1 MSPSTLPTHGGWHE
15 AVLCVRDLSRW
26 CAALETLFGWQ
37 VTAQGAVDPRLLAV
51 WRLPSAAQGREAVL
65 VHPDDPPRSARLVQ
79 LAGVEQVEIRSGGNH
94 WDTGGFFS
102 LLCYARDVDATFR
115 AAQSLGW
122 SVYHDP
128 VDMHFEGRVLRNVVL
143 RAWDGVAFGLY
154 TLRHPEPPPPR
165 YASVAM
171 AFNGQQSVREIG
183 AARAFYRDV
192 LGWQP
197 WFDGVMR
204 LACNNFGMP
213 ENFVGRTPQKVVIA
227 AGGRD
232 ADGSLV
238 YGQVELVE
246 WVEFRGQDFAARAR
260 PPNLGIVAL
269 RVPVPDAPARAR
281 ELRQQGVRLLSE
293 PALVELAPYGEVTLF
308 GVQTPDGALL
318 EFFARL

>member
-1 MSPSTLPTHGGWHE
+1 
-15 AVLCVRDLSRW
+15 
-26 CAALETLFGWQ
+26 
-37 VTAQGAVDPRLLAV
+37 
-51 WRLPSAAQGREAVL
+51 
-65 VHPDDPPRSARLVQ
+65 
-79 LAGVEQVEIRSGGNH
+79 
-94 WDTGGFFS
+94 
-102 LLCYARDVDATFR
+102 
-115 AAQSLGW
+115 
-122 SVYHDP
+122 
-128 VDMHFEGRVLRNVVL
+128 
-143 RAWDGVAFGLY
+143 
-154 TLRHPEPPPPR
+154 
-165 YASVAM
+165 
-171 AFNGQQSVREIG
+171 
-183 AARAFYRDV
+183 
-192 LGWQP
+192 
-197 WFDGVMR
+197 MR